1 MAVAAGS
8 REPAPLA
15 PVHCTPQALPSASA
29 SNCPSVHHHERGS
42 PMKNRKREICTS
54 GSVRDEGGQPPHLL
68 GRRNFLHLVA
78 GAAAL
83 PLLSRIAR
91 AQAYP
96 TRPVRLI
103 VGWPPGGGADTVS
116 RIVGQWLS
124 ERLGQ
129 QVIIENRPGASTN
142 ISAQAVINSPPDG
155 YTLLFYSASTLINT
169 IMFHNLP
176 FDVRRDIA
184 PVSGLVAYP
193 MVLVAHPSVPAKTVA
208 ELIAHAKA
216 NPGKVTMASFGTGSA
231 SHLAGELFNMM
242 AGINL
247 VHVPYRGGAP
257 MVTDLIAGQVQVGF
271 DVMVTSLPHIRTGA
285 LRALGVAG
293 ENRFDMLPDVPS
305 IAETLPG
312 YEARTWAGVGVPR
325 GTPPEIIARLNRDIN
340 AGLASPT
347 VKARLADVGTIPMIV
362 SAAEFG
368 AYIAAESEK
377 WAKVV
382 QFAGIKP
389 E

>member
-1 MAVAAGS
+1 M
-8 REPAPLA
+8 
-15 PVHCTPQALPSASA
+15 
-29 SNCPSVHHHERGS
+29 
-42 PMKNRKREICTS
+42 
-54 GSVRDEGGQPPHLL
+54 
-68 GRRNFLHLVA
+68 
-78 GAAAL
+78 AAL
-83 PLLSRIAR
+83 PAVSRIAR

-96 TRPVRLI
+96 TRPVRWI
-103 VGWPPGGGADTVS
+103 VGYPPGGGADTVT
-116 RIVGQWLS
+116 RILGQWLS

-155 YTLLFYSASTLINT
+155 YTLLFYGASTLINSS
-169 IMFHNLP
+169 MFSNLP
-176 FDVRRDIA
+176 FDVRRDI
-184 PVSGLVAYP
+184 VSGLAVYP

-216 NPGKVTMASFGTGSA
+216 NPGKVTMASYGTGSA

-271 DVMVTSLPHIRTGA
+271 DVMVTSLPQIRTGA

-293 ENRFDMLPDVPS
+293 NNRFDMHVPT

-312 YEARTWAGVGVPR
+312 YEARTWAGVGAPK

-340 AGLASPT
+340 AGLANPT
-347 VKARLADVGTIPMIV
+347 VRARLAELGTIPMIFT
-362 SAAEFG
+362 SAEFG
-368 AYIAAESEK
+368 AYVAAESEK
-377 WAKVV
+377 WAKVI

>member
-1 MAVAAGS
+1 MVADHQGGEHQGGISRFVADMLERDAVK
-8 REPAPLA
+8 
-15 PVHCTPQALPSASA
+15 LP
-29 SNCPSVHHHERGS
+29 R
-42 PMKNRKREICTS
+42 RK
-54 GSVRDEGGQPPHLL
+54 
-68 GRRNFLHLVA
+68 FLHLAA

-83 PLLSRIAR
+83 PAVSRVAW

-96 TRPVRLI
+96 SRPVRWI
-103 VGWPPGGGADTVS
+103 VGFPPGGGADTVT

-142 ISAQAVINSPPDG
+142 IAAQAVINSPPDG
-155 YTLLFYSASTLINT
+155 YTLLYYGASTLINAS
-169 IMFHNLP
+169 MFPNLP

-184 PVSGLVAYP
+184 PVSGLAAFP
-193 MVLVAHPSVPAKTVA
+193 MMLVVNPSVPAKTVA

-231 SHLAGELFNMM
+231 SHLAGELFKMM
-242 AGINL
+242 AGINM

-257 MVTDLIAGQVQVGF
+257 MVTDLIAGQVQVAF
-271 DVMVTSLPHIRTGA
+271 DVMVTSLPHVRTGG

-293 ENRFDMLPDVPS
+293 NNRFDMLPDVPTV
-305 IAETLPG
+305 AETVPG
-312 YEARTWAGVGVPR
+312 YEARTWAGVGVPK
-325 GTPPEIIARLNRDIN
+325 GTPTEIIARLNHEIN
-340 AGLASPT
+340 AGLANPT
-347 VKARLADVGTIPMIV
+347 IKSRLAEIGTIPMIFT
-362 SAAEFG
+362 SAEFG
-368 AYIAAESEK
+368 AYVAAESEK

-382 QFAGIKP
+382 KFAGIKP

>member
-1 MAVAAGS
+1 MKLARRKFLYAA
-8 REPAPLA
+8 R
-15 PVHCTPQALPSASA
+15 SA
-29 SNCPSVHHHERGS
+29 
-42 PMKNRKREICTS
+42 T
-54 GSVRDEGGQPPHLL
+54 
-68 GRRNFLHLVA
+68 
-78 GAAAL
+78 AL
-83 PLLSRIAR
+83 PLLSRSAW
-91 AQAYP
+91 AQSYP

-169 IMFHNLP
+169 IMFSNLP

-257 MVTDLIAGQVQVGF
+257 VVTDLLAGQVQVAF
-271 DVMVTSLPHIRTGA
+271 DVMVTTLPHVRTGA
-285 LRALGVAG
+285 LRALAVAG
-293 ENRFDMLPDVPS
+293 SSRFDMLPDVPT
-305 IAETLPG
+305 IAETVPG
-312 YEARTWAGVGVPR
+312 YEARTWAGVGVPK
-325 GTPPEIIARLNRDIN
+325 GTPPEIIARLNHEIN
-340 AGLASPT
+340 AGLANPT
-347 VKARLADVGTIPMIV
+347 IKSRLTELGTIPMIFT
-362 SAAEFG
+362 AAEFG
-368 AYIAAESEK
+368 AYVATESEK
-377 WAKVV
+377 WAKVI
-382 QFAGIKP
+382 QFAGIKA